1 MSRKLTVRIG
11 TIGMIV
17 ILTLGLAG
25 CSNQGKSYY
34 KAAVKSYNKGNYETA
49 AESFA
54 KAIEYKD
61 DNADYYIDYG
71 YCLIEL
77 EKYKEAESMFQKAIL
92 EKENSIVNKNNK
104 KAYRGLGIMNYLD
117 GNYESAIED
126 FNKALEYTSLN
137 EYDVDILS
145 YMGTTNIQLG
155 NYEEALADFTS
166 VIEKDAK
173 NRAALKSRGEVNYQL
188 GNYEDSIADYTA
200 SKEIDKED
208 YDVYFGL
215 YQAYTALGDSANAK
229 EVLEQATSLPI
240 KDDEDKFYLAKVHY
254 YQGNNTQA
262 LEEFSVISELGFV
275 DSYLYM
281 GNIYLE
287 SGDNTSAVS
296 YYELY
301 LQQTQP
307 KNASF
312 YSKLST
318 CYLNVKSYSKALDT
332 AQKGLSYAGSVD
344 KKNLLRN
351 EIIAYEYLGD
361 YETAYAKMQAYL
373 SSYPEDEEAKREM
386 EFLST
391 RQGNVAQGEDSEDSQ
406 KADEIVKP

>member
-1 MSRKLTVRIG
+1 MSRNLTVRIG
-11 TIGMIV
+11 TIGMII

-34 KAAVKSYNKGNYETA
+34 KAAVKSYNKGDYETA

-77 EKYKEAESMFQKAIL
+77 QKYKEAESMFQKAIL

-126 FNKALEYTSLN
+126 FNKAMEYTSLN

-200 SKEIDKED
+200 AKEIDKED

-215 YQAYTALGDSANAK
+215 YQAYTALGDSTNAK

-262 LEEFSVISELGFV
+262 LEEFTVISEQDFV

-281 GNIYLE
+281 GDIYLE

-318 CYLNVKSYSKALDT
+318 CYLNVKSYSKALDA

-351 EIIAYEYLGD
+351 EIIAYENLGD
-361 YETAYAKMQAYL
+361 YETAYTKMQAFL

-386 EFLST
+386 EFLAT
-391 RQGNVAQGEDSEDSQ
+391 RQGNVVEEEDSEDSQ